1 MQEYDYKKFDM
12 MKNVNDETEV
22 IDKDDVEVIVEDKNQ
37 VDNSPKTANVVSK
50 KQTVSVVDDLEENL
64 VEKYKDYK
72 MLDIKAFKKFLL
84 ETKDFLFGITLEK
97 SKYIE
102 VNEKEISK
110 QIKTPI
116 KFGLLAIA
124 IALGF
129 FGIWSGVA
137 PLDSASIAEG
147 FVKLSA
153 NKKTIQHYEGGIVD
167 QILVKDGDE
176 VKKGQVLVILNEA
189 KTKSDLER
197 TLWQLR
203 YDTIFDRRLTKSLE
217 LLSSYHN
224 GSDKNVEDIMVG
236 FENKYIDKS
245 EPKVLSLIKAQQNT
259 FNSYKAFVE
268 SSMKTFSTQVEQI
281 KAEIKSVEQRIS
293 SHKESMNTLEKE
305 YERKQKLYE
314 KKLETA
320 ERLNDVKIKLQN
332 YKGQILE
339 DEAKLAGLQHKITE
353 YKTKQTNFID
363 EQNVRL
369 AQEHKQ
375 NHIDLLA
382 MEAQYIHTKNA
393 HERTV
398 ITAPNAGI
406 ITDLKVHTIGGAVP
420 PNGQLMDIIPQD
432 DNLIIEAFIP
442 SNEIDSIH
450 IDSPVKIQL
459 NAYKARLVPR
469 IEGKVVYISA
479 DRFEKEIHGVVS
491 PGQPRFAPAG
501 FYKARIEVAP
511 EEIARINTEVKLYPG
526 MPVTAFIVKGSR
538 SLAGYLYSPI
548 KDSFHKAFKEP

>member
-1 MQEYDYKKFDM
+1 MTKKTSD
-12 MKNVNDETEV
+12 KTKVVHKDDIEV
-22 IDKDDVEVIVEDKNQ
+22 ISKEKEITEEVKIVP
-37 VDNSPKTANVVSK
+37 VK
-50 KQTVSVVDDLEENL
+50 KHQSSIVDDLEENL

-72 MLDIKAFKKFLL
+72 ILDFKAFKKFLL

-97 SKYIE
+97 SKYVE

-116 KFGLLAIA
+116 KFGLVAIA
-124 IALGF
+124 VAVGF
-129 FGIWSGVA
+129 FGIWSGFA
-137 PLDSASIAEG
+137 PLDSSSIAEG

-153 NKKTIQHYEGGIVD
+153 NRKTIQHHEGGIVD
-167 QILVKDGDE
+167 KILVKDGDE

-203 YDTIFDRRLTKSLE
+203 YDIIVDRRLTKSLE
-217 LLSSYHN
+217 LLSNYHN
-224 GSDKNVEDIMVG
+224 GSDKNIEDIMVG
-236 FENKYIDKS
+236 FESKYVDKS
-245 EPKVLSLIKAQQNT
+245 ESKVLSLIKAQQNA

-268 SSMKTFSTQVEQI
+268 SSMKTFSTQLEQI
-281 KAEIKSVEQRIS
+281 KAEIRSVEERIS

-320 ERLNDVKIKLQN
+320 DKLNDVKIRLQT

-339 DEAKLAGLQHKITE
+339 DEAKLAGLQHKMVE
-353 YKTKQTNFID
+353 AETKKINFID
-363 EQNVRL
+363 ERNIQL

-382 MEAQYIHTKNA
+382 MEAQYIQTKNA
-393 HERTV
+393 HERV
-398 ITAPNAGI
+398 IITAPNAGI
-406 ITDLKVHTIGGAVP
+406 ITDLKVHTIGGTVRP
-420 PNGQLMDIIPQD
+420 SEPLMEIIPQD

-442 SNEIDSIH
+442 SNEIESIH
-450 IDSPVKIQL
+450 INSMVNIQL

-469 IEGKVVYISA
+469 IKGKVIYISA
-479 DRFEKEIHGVVS
+479 DRFEKEIHGAVA

-511 EEIARINTEVKLYPG
+511 EELDRVNTEIKLYPG
-526 MPVTAFIVKGSR
+526 MPVTAFIVKGTR

-548 KDSFHKAFKEP
+548 RDSFHKAFKEP